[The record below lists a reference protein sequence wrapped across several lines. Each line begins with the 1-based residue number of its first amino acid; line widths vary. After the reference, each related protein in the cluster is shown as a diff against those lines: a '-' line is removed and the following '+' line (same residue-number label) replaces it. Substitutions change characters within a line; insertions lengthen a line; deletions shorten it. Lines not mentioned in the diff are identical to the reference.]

1 MEIEKNEKDQHNEL
15 NKIQNWLQRSN
26 IKIQGIPVVDTD
38 EKLKILYEC
47 AQKNLFKGRKRPN
60 WHY

>member
-26 IKIQGIPVVDTD
+26 IKTQGIPVVDTD
-38 EKLKILYEC
+38 EKLKIL
-47 AQKNLFKGRKRPN
+47 R
-60 WHY
+60 